1 MQKIFFFYDLPVSAK
16 ILIYLQR
23 NNSKM
28 EQNNNTFTKSTM
40 TSGAIL
46 GSSLILFAFLM
57 YIAGLDDGS
66 SLNMLNY
73 VILIGGIMYGIKQ
86 VRDKVQNGFIS
97 YGRAVGS
104 GTLVALFASI
114 ILAFYMFILTKYLDN
129 SIIAKSIEL
138 AQQKWS
144 ESGMSDD
151 QIEAMTKVAEPFM
164 NPGFMAFGTVFSFTF
179 LGVII
184 SLIVGAFMKKNPDIF
199 ANNTNSL
206 DSTI

>member
-1 MQKIFFFYDLPVSAK
+1 
-16 ILIYLQR
+16 
-23 NNSKM
+23 M
-28 EQNNNTFTKSTM
+28 EQNNNSFTKSTM

-46 GSSLILFAFLM
+46 GAGMILFSFVM
-57 YIAGLDDGS
+57 YIAGLNDGN
-66 SLNMLNY
+66 SLNMLSY
-73 VILIGGIMYGIKQ
+73 VILIGGIMYGVKQ

-104 GTLVALFASI
+104 GTLVTVFASI
-114 ILAFYMFILTKYLDN
+114 ILAFYSFVLMKYVDN

-144 ESGMSDD
+144 EGGMSDD
-151 QIEAMTKVAEPFM
+151 QVESMTKVVEPFM
-164 NPGFMAFGTVFSFTF
+164 TPGLMAFGTVFSLTF